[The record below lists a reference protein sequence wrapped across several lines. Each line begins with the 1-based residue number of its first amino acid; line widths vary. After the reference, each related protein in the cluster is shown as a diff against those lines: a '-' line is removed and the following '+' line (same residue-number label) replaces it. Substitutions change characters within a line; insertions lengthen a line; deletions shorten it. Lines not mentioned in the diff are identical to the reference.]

1 MDAENNFNGEKK
13 LISESNSGENYGG
26 AVVDDNPRNT
36 VEAREYAE
44 QEAKAEARRI
54 TLEEQDKKLLDALD
68 EVLEK
73 RSQREKAERAK
84 RPQTKSERIA
94 AEIANKGVGIVSLA
108 LVLIFLGVVMIVTL
122 FSKEPDYFL
131 PLKLSPVAGI
141 LVGVEILCNQMIA
154 RGRFK
159 VNIPSVIITGLLT
172 VGCCAAGIA
181 MNGAYKKDTIEYN
194 SRTIAAEI
202 YDKTY
207 KELRNCADIRSVEA
221 IVDLNPDG
229 TAVTKGLDAL
239 SAGDKIV
246 INMEFGGGFVD
257 PRAFASDCKKI
268 IEGYR
273 IMGINVS
280 DFHFYNESAF
290 NTYTLDVI
298 GKYVQ
303 DYSEKRL
310 TEMVNHI
317 YIEDYSFL
325 EDLAEL
331 EDEENSGDTSST

>member
-1 MDAENNFNGEKK
+1 MDAENTMSGEKE
-13 LISESNSGENYGG
+13 LISENNSGENYGG
-26 AVVDDNPRNT
+26 AVVDDNPQNT
-36 VEAREYAE
+36 AESREYARRE
-44 QEAKAEARRI
+44 AEAEANRI
-54 TLEEQDKKLLDALD
+54 SLKEQDKKLLDALD

-84 RPQTKSERIA
+84 RPQTRGERIA
-94 AEIANKGVGIVSLA
+94 GGIVNRGVGIVSLA

-131 PLKLSPVAGI
+131 PLKLSPIAGI
-141 LVGVEILCNQMIA
+141 LVGIEILCNQMMA

-159 VNIPSVIITGLLT
+159 VNIPSVIITGALT
-172 VGCCAAGIA
+172 VGCCVAGIA
-181 MNGAYKKDTIEYN
+181 LNATYKQDTIEYN

-202 YDKTY
+202 YDRTY

-221 IVDLNPDG
+221 VVDLNPGG

-246 INMEFGGGFVD
+246 INMVFGGGFVD

-290 NTYTLDVI
+290 NTYSLDVV

-303 DYSEKRL
+303 DYSETRL

-331 EDEENSGDTSST
+331 EDEETSEGESST

>member
-1 MDAENNFNGEKK
+1 MDAENTINGEKE
-13 LISESNSGENYGG
+13 LISEDNSGEKYGG
-26 AVVDDNPRNT
+26 AVVDDNPQNT
-36 VEAREYAE
+36 AESREYARRE
-44 QEAKAEARRI
+44 AEAEASRI
-54 TLEEQDKKLLDALD
+54 SLEEQDKKLLDALD

-84 RPQTKSERIA
+84 RPQTRGERIA
-94 AEIANKGVGIVSLA
+94 GGIVNRGVGIVSLA

-131 PLKLSPVAGI
+131 PLKLSPIAGI
-141 LVGVEILCNQMIA
+141 LVGIEILCNQMMA

-159 VNIPSVIITGLLT
+159 VNIPSVIISGALT

-181 MNGAYKKDTIEYN
+181 LNSAYKKDAIEYN

-202 YDKTY
+202 YDRTY

-221 IVDLNPDG
+221 VVDLNPEG

-246 INMEFGGGFVD
+246 INMVFGGGFVD

-290 NTYTLDVI
+290 NTYSLDVI

-303 DYSEKRL
+303 DYSETRL

-331 EDEENSGDTSST
+331 EDEAAGEGKSST